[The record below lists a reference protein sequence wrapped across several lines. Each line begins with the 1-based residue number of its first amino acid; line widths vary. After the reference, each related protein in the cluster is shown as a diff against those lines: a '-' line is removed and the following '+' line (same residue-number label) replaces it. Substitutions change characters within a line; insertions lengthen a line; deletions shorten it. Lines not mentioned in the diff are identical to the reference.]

1 MTFPLNN
8 ENLLNRWRAVV
19 GKADWKPKKTIPR
32 DYSSRVTKK
41 EQIICSMFKSKETY
55 TTANKSVSSS
65 KTYVLDKSAVE
76 DHNYSNNDSTMIE
89 NDGSNT
95 FGTQDSNHVVQ
106 KTRLYSDKKPD
117 VIQTDF
123 ENICTAAS
131 RSTSVSSRETCI
143 LDKSAEW
150 DHNYSRNNVSITI
163 ENDGSGIFDT
173 QNPNHNLIFT
183 LMFFRVKERFIERDH
198 ACTLE
203 FDHDISKANMGSSE
217 TIDDRHIYVKK
228 KNLSESV
235 QQRNKKQLNPF
246 EVHINRDKQKVLGRK
261 SKNDRGLPGV
271 SRAKAINRRKQS
283 LLQEYKLQNK
293 DNVFLDKRIGERT
306 CAMSTEDKAIARFA
320 TERMKAYK
328 KESIFNLN
336 DEVLTHRGQTLEE
349 IEKFDDPRSD
359 DDVSDSENISGKLD
373 KNFVEEAHFGG
384 GTLSKTD
391 SAVSRKDLIDQLI
404 AESKK
409 RKAEKQKIRE
419 QTIDRTEKL
428 DSEWRDL
435 LPFMSASK
443 KSTEDIDETT
453 KADAY
458 DIAVRQLKFEARG
471 TPSEKLKSEEQIIQE
486 EKEKLERLEADRL
499 ARMKGFICG
508 TSNQYKHKSADDL
521 EDDFIMETIE
531 NNDDVSSVRDTDN
544 INTESSD
551 EVDDTFDDDEQKGNN
566 VGDAARDGDNKRQET
581 YSESSNAKDES
592 DAALNDKD
600 SKIETYDEESEDD
613 FSDLKIS
620 SSEDE
625 DEDETQVTI
634 ASESNKHVTFTNDL
648 TKDTKQ
654 VNQSDKICPKS
665 ILKQST
671 STHVQTSSDENEKQ
685 EIRNDLLKRKEIME
699 KARKELPYTYDAPEN
714 FEQLEKLL
722 EPYNADYHAVVVDR
736 IIKCN
741 HWTLDNR
748 NREKMS
754 NLFIY
759 LLQYINNCACVE
771 NADDLVKCFQIFDRL
786 CPYLYDLAH
795 MNPENAKTCIQEV
808 IKEKHNEFEK
818 NKTRYPDMDTY
829 TMLSK
834 RFAPSV
840 INFLRGIIYTATP
853 TDLTQKM
860 KVIPPFKRACKALVI
875 SKTKNT
881 RDPNGVHMFANDL
894 IHEDV
899 DDKFR
904 IRALLTA
911 VNLLIEFKN
920 QLQELEAVYPI
931 FEHIFQLLK
940 INKFKQYPPNV
951 RDHIKGLRNELD
963 VLRNKKLE
971 YIVLEKKRPK
981 PLKTY
986 EPKIMPVYDGK
997 RHKSM
1002 SKEKAEKEKLLHK
1015 YKREFKGA
1023 RREIRRDRDFLA
1035 KVQIGQ
1041 QIKSDVER
1049 KRKVKEIFGEA
1060 AMQQSELKKIKKKK

>member
-1 MTFPLNN
+1 M
-8 ENLLNRWRAVV
+8 
-19 GKADWKPKKTIPR
+19 
-32 DYSSRVTKK
+32 
-41 EQIICSMFKSKETY
+41 
-55 TTANKSVSSS
+55 
-65 KTYVLDKSAVE
+65 
-76 DHNYSNNDSTMIE
+76 
-89 NDGSNT
+89 
-95 FGTQDSNHVVQ
+95 
-106 KTRLYSDKKPD
+106 
-117 VIQTDF
+117 
-123 ENICTAAS
+123 
-131 RSTSVSSRETCI
+131 
-143 LDKSAEW
+143 
-150 DHNYSRNNVSITI
+150 
-163 ENDGSGIFDT
+163 
-173 QNPNHNLIFT
+173 
-183 LMFFRVKERFIERDH
+183 VK
-198 ACTLE
+198 
-203 FDHDISKANMGSSE
+203 
-217 TIDDRHIYVKK
+217 VKK

-391 SAVSRKDLIDQLI
+391 SALSRKDLIDQLI

-435 LPFMSASK
+435 LPIMSVSK

-566 VGDAARDGDNKRQET
+566 VGDAADEMVKNVKTRDGDNKRQET

-592 DAALNDKD
+592 DAALNDNN
-600 SKIETYDEESEDD
+600 SKIETLYDEESEDD

-620 SSEDE
+620 SSE

-685 EIRNDLLKRKEIME
+685 DIRNDLLKRKEIME

-714 FEQLEKLL
+714 FEQLEKWL

-771 NADDLVKCFQIFDRL
+771 SADDLVKCFQIFDRL

-818 NKTRYPDMDTY
+818 NKTRYPDMDTLIFFKLVSLLFPTSDFRHPVVTPCLVFMSEILLKARIRTYRSDISKGLFICTLILEY

-881 RDPNGVHMFANDL
+881 RDPKGVHMFANDL